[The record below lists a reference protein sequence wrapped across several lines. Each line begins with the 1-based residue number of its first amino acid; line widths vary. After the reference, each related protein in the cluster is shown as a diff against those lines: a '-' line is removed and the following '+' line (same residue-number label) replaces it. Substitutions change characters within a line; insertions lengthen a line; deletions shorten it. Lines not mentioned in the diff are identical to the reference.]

1 MGIRGTITGILST
14 ILVSSIFIL
23 SCSKTDNTKNEH
35 LNTVDNISILLDL
48 STKVYEKQQTK
59 ALQYALAAYD
69 LSKKKNDKIFEA
81 LSAKAVADIF
91 GKLNFPSK
99 AIPYYRTSLDLF
111 KNQGKADDVNK
122 VYSALG
128 DAYYGLNSG
137 DSALYYYNVALKKYQ
152 ELGDRLSI
160 GNIFSKIGNVYWI
173 TNNFDKALEYYL
185 NTLNTFQDLEYSE
198 GLAKIYIKIG
208 LIYYITAYYDK
219 SLEYFAR
226 SEKIL
231 EEKYDKDVQA
241 DLYFRMGESHSK
253 MRNNSEALKYFDSS
267 LKLYQSLG
275 NELRVAW
282 ITHAKSRVMHNQGKN
297 NEAIELAKTALKIG
311 GVFEDKWFNTS
322 LYTSLANY
330 QIDIKNYDEALNN
343 LKAGEATAR
352 ELKNWSL
359 QKDNFL
365 CFSKYYDALGQ
376 YKASLSYYKKFQQ
389 LSDSIQNKDRNERI
403 AQLQTRFESERNKKE
418 LRLKEQEINK
428 SKAKLQKQKYQL
440 YIFAFGVLVVLI
452 LSFGLYRQY
461 KILEVKGKKIER
473 INEELDQRVKERT
486 SALRLTQYSVDQAS
500 DPIYWLSPAGNYIFA
515 NKSGCIHLEY
525 TKEEL
530 EHLTITD
537 ILPNFNKQDWEQF
550 WDIIK
555 TDKSLNFES
564 YHKRKSGSVFPVE
577 VALNYVDH
585 EGSEFAFAYVKDIS
599 ERKHR
604 EENLKKAK
612 EKAEEADKLKSAFLA
627 NMSHEI
633 RTPMNAI
640 IGFSDL
646 LISDEYTDEE
656 KKEFGNL
663 IKNSGSSLLKLID
676 DIIDISIMEAG
687 HLKLN
692 MTSVNVNYH
701 LNEIAMFF
709 IGDRERLGKANVEI
723 KLNIPPDSDKIRIE
737 TDPVRFRQVVNNLVG
752 NALKFT
758 ENGTVELGYSIGS
771 DPVLHFYVKDSGI
784 GIRPEK
790 IGLIF
795 ERFNKLDDDRRIYA
809 GTGLGLTIS
818 KKIVEELGGFMY
830 VESEYGKGSKFSF
843 TLPYYIQDDY
853 KKDGLLEVI
862 NPKEKKYNWEN
873 KKILVVEDVESNFLF
888 LETLISKTKAKISWA
903 KTGKQALEFCSTFN
917 PDIILMDIQLPE
929 LNGYDATKLIRKK
942 NPTVPIIAQ
951 TAYAFAGEKEKI
963 INSGCND
970 YITKPIKPKT
980 LMDTINKYFG

>member
-1 MGIRGTITGILST
+1 MRIRRKIVGIT
-14 ILVSSIFIL
+14 ILIL
-23 SCSKTDNTKNEH
+23 FSLIIVYSCYKFDKKPET
-35 LNTVDNISILLDL
+35 LNSVDNIEILLDL
-48 STKVYEKQQTK
+48 STKVYEKQHSK
-59 ALQYALAAYD
+59 ALQYALTALD
-69 LSKKKNDKIFEA
+69 LSIKRKNEAYEA
-81 LSAKAVADIF
+81 LS
-91 GKLNFPSK
+91 SK
-99 AIPYYRTSLDLF
+99 AIGDIYTRLNYSNKALPYYRSALYLF
-111 KNQGKADDVNK
+111 KKQKQIKEITEVQQ
-122 VYSALG
+122 SLG
-128 DAYYGLNSG
+128 DVFYALNYS
-137 DSALYYYNVALKKYQ
+137 DSALYYYNVTLKRYQ
-152 ELGDRLSI
+152 ELGDKLAI
-160 GNIFSKIGNVYWI
+160 GTAFSKIGNVYWI
-173 TNNFDKALEYYL
+173 TNNFDKSLEYYL
-185 NTLNTFQDLEYSE
+185 NTLNIFDDLKNSE
-198 GLAKIYIKIG
+198 GLTKIYIKIG
-208 LIYYITAYYDK
+208 LIYYITSYYDK
-219 SLEYFAR
+219 SLEYFAK

-231 EEKYDKDVQA
+231 EENYDKDVQA
-241 DLYFRMGESHSK
+241 DLYYRMGASYSK
-253 MRNNSEALKYFDSS
+253 MNNNNEALKYFDLS
-267 LKLYQSLG
+267 LKLYQSLS

-282 ITHAKSRVMHNQGKN
+282 VYHAKSQTIHNQGKN
-297 NEAIELAKTALKIG
+297 KEAIELTKTAMKIG
-311 GVFEDKWFNTS
+311 GAFDDKWLNTT
-322 LYTSLANY
+322 LHTSLANY
-330 QIDIKNYDEALNN
+330 QIDMKKYDEALQN
-343 LKAGEATAR
+343 LQTA
-352 ELKNWSL
+352 ELLAKQLKNWTL
-359 QKDNFL
+359 QKDIFL
-365 CFSKYYDALGQ
+365 CFSKYYDALDQ
-376 YKASLSYYKKFQQ
+376 YKASLNYYKKFQQ

-403 AQLQTRFESERNKKE
+403 VQLQTRFETERNKQE
-418 LRLKEQEINK
+418 LRIKEQEINK

-440 YIFAFGVLVVLI
+440 YIFAFGVLLVLV

-461 KILEVKGKKIER
+461 KILEIKGKKIER

-486 SALRLTQYSVDQAS
+486 SALRLTQFSVDQAS

-515 NKSGCIHLEY
+515 NKAGCDHLEY
-525 TKEEL
+525 TKGEL
-530 EHLTITD
+530 EHLNIID
-537 ILPNFNKQDWEQF
+537 VLPNFNKHDWEQF
-550 WDIIK
+550 WEIIK
-555 TDKSLNFES
+555 NDKSLNFES
-564 YHKRKSGSVFPVE
+564 YHKKKSGSIFPVE
-577 VALNYVDH
+577 ITLNYVDH
-585 EGSEFAFAYVKDIS
+585 EESEFAFAYVRDIS

-646 LISDEYTDEE
+646 LMSEEYNEEE

-692 MTSVNVNYH
+692 MASVDVNYH

-709 IGDRERLGKANVEI
+709 IGDRERLGKSSVDI
-723 KLNIPPDSDKIRIE
+723 KLNLPPDSDKIRME
-737 TDPVRFRQVVNNLVG
+737 TDPVRFRQVINNLVG

-758 ENGTVELGYSIGS
+758 EQGSIELGYTIGS

-784 GIRPEK
+784 GIRAEK

-795 ERFNKLDDDRRIYA
+795 ERFNKLDDERRIYA

-818 KKIVEELGGFMY
+818 KKIVEELGGFIY

-843 TLPYYIQDDY
+843 TLPYYTLENY
-853 KKDGLLEVI
+853 KKNGLLEI
-862 NPKEKKYNWEN
+862 DTPREKKYNWEN
-873 KKILVVEDVESNFLF
+873 KKILVVEDVESNYLF

-903 KTGKQALEFCSTFN
+903 KTGKQALEFCNSIQ

-963 INSGCND
+963 FNSGCND

>member
-1 MGIRGTITGILST
+1 MRSTITVILS
-14 ILVSSIFIL
+14 IIAISCIFNL
-23 SCSKTDNTKNEH
+23 SCSKSGKKQTEP
-35 LNTVDNISILLDL
+35 LNTVDNIEILLDL
-48 STKVYEKQQTK
+48 STKVYENQQTK
-59 ALQYALAAYD
+59 ALQYALTAYD
-69 LSKKKNDKIFEA
+69 LSKKKKDENFEA
-81 LSAKAVADIF
+81 LSSKAIADIF
-91 GKLNFPSK
+91 VRLNFPSK
-99 AIPYYRTSLDLF
+99 AIPYYRSALVLF
-111 KNQGKADDVNK
+111 KKQGKANEINK
-122 VYSALG
+122 VNGSLG
-128 DAYYGLNSG
+128 DAYYALNSS
-137 DSALYYYNVALKKYQ
+137 DSALHYYNIALKNYQ
-152 ELGDRLSI
+152 EHGDRLSI
-160 GNIFSKIGNVYWI
+160 GNIFSRIGNVYWK
-173 TNNFDKALEYYL
+173 TNNFDKSLEYYL
-185 NTLNTFQDLEYSE
+185 NTLNIYDDLKYSE

-231 EEKYDKDVQA
+231 EEKYNKEVQA

-253 MRNNSEALKYFDSS
+253 MNHNKEAIKYFD
-267 LKLYQSLG
+267 LALNLNQSLG

-282 ITHAKSRVMHNQGKN
+282 INHAKSQVMHSLGKN
-297 NEAIELAKTALKIG
+297 KEAIELAETALKIG
-311 GVFEDKWFNTS
+311 GIFDDKWFNTS
-322 LYTSLANY
+322 LYTSLADYQTSARNY
-330 QIDIKNYDEALNN
+330 EEALKN
-343 LKAGEATAR
+343 LKAGEKMAK
-352 ELKNWSL
+352 ELNNWNL
-359 QKDNFL
+359 QKNNFL
-365 CFSKYYDALGQ
+365 SFSKYYDALGE

-428 SKAKLQKQKYQL
+428 NKAKLQKQKYQL
-440 YIFAFGVLVVLI
+440 YIFAFGVLLVLI

-461 KILEVKGKKIER
+461 KILEVKGRKIER

-500 DPIYWLSPAGNYIFA
+500 DPIYWLSPEGNYIFA
-515 NKSGCIHLEY
+515 NKSGCVHLEY
-525 TKEEL
+525 SKEEL
-530 EHLTITD
+530 EDLTITD
-537 ILPNFNKQDWEQF
+537 VLPNFSKQDWDQF
-550 WDIIK
+550 WEIIK

-564 YHKRKSGSVFPVE
+564 YHKRKSGSIFPVE

-646 LISDEYTDEE
+646 LISDEYTEEE

-701 LNEIAMFF
+701 LSEIAMFF
-709 IGDRERLGKANVEI
+709 AGDRERLGKTEVEI
-723 KLNIPPDSDKIRIE
+723 KLNLPPDTDKIRIE
-737 TDPVRFRQVVNNLVG
+737 TDPVRFRQVINNLVG

-758 ENGTVELGYSIGS
+758 ESGVIELGYTIGS

-795 ERFNKLDDDRRIYA
+795 ERFNKLEDDRRIYA

-843 TLPYYIQDDY
+843 TLPYYVQDDY
-853 KKDGLLEVI
+853 KNDGLLEVI
-862 NPKEKKYNWEN
+862 TPRDKKYNWEN
-873 KKILVVEDVESNFLF
+873 KKILIVEDVESNYQF

-903 KTGKQALEFCSTFN
+903 KTGKQALEFCNSIN
-917 PDIILMDIQLPE
+917 PDVILMDIQLPE

-980 LMDTINKYFG
+980 LMDTINKYFD

>member
-1 MGIRGTITGILST
+1 MRIRNSILRISAL
-14 ILVSSIFIL
+14 ILVSLFLL
-23 SCSKTDNTKNEH
+23 SSCTKTDKNKPEATNS
-35 LNTVDNISILLDL
+35 LDNIEILLDL
-48 STKVYEKQQTK
+48 STKVYDKQQHK
-59 ALQYALAAYD
+59 ALQYALTAYD
-69 LSKKKNDKIFEA
+69 LSKKRNNEVFEA
-81 LSAKAVADIF
+81 LSSKAVADIYTR
-91 GKLNFPSK
+91 LNH
-99 AIPYYRTSLDLF
+99 ANEAMPYYHLALTLF
-111 KNQGKADDVNK
+111 KKQKKVNEITQVYQSIGDV
-122 VYSALG
+122 YYAL
-128 DAYYGLNSG
+128 SSS
-137 DSALYYYNVALKKYQ
+137 DSALHYYNIVLKRNQ
-152 ELGDRLSI
+152 EVGDRLAI
-160 GNIFSKIGNVYWI
+160 ATTFAKIGNVYWI
-173 TNNFDKALEYYL
+173 TNNFDKSLEYYL
-185 NTLNTFQDLEYSE
+185 NTLSIYEDLKYSQ
-198 GLAKIYIKIG
+198 GLAKTYIKIG
-208 LIYYITAYYDK
+208 LIYYITADYNK
-219 SLEYFAR
+219 SLEYFAF

-231 EEKYDKDVQA
+231 EEKYDKEVQA
-241 DLYFRMGESHSK
+241 DLYFRMGSSYSK
-253 MRNNSEALKYFDSS
+253 MKKNTEALKYFDQALS
-267 LKLYQSLG
+267 LYQSLG

-282 ITHAKSRVMHNQGKN
+282 IYHAKSQVIHDLKKTK
-297 NEAIELAKTALKIG
+297 EAIELAKSAVKISNAYQ
-311 GVFEDKWFNTS
+311 DKWLNTS
-322 LYTSLANY
+322 LYTSIANY
-330 QIDIKNYDEALNN
+330 LIDIREFDEALIN
-343 LKAGEATAR
+343 LKAGEALAK
-352 ELKNWSL
+352 ELKNWTL

-365 CFSKYYDALGQ
+365 SFSKYYDALGQ
-376 YKASLSYYKKFQQ
+376 YKASLNYYKKFQQ

-403 AQLQTRFESERNKKE
+403 VQLQTRFETERNKQE
-418 LRLKEQEINK
+418 LRNKEQEINK
-428 SKAKLQKQKYQL
+428 NKAKLQKQRYQL
-440 YIFAFGVLVVLI
+440 YIFAFGVLLVLI

-473 INEELDQRVKERT
+473 INEELDLRVKERT
-486 SALRLTQYSVDQAS
+486 SALRLTQFSVDQAS
-500 DPIYWLSPAGNYIFA
+500 DPIYWLSPDGNYIFA
-515 NKSGCIHLEY
+515 NKSGCDHLEY
-525 TKEEL
+525 SKDEL
-530 EHLTITD
+530 ERLTITD
-537 ILPNFNKQDWEQF
+537 VLPNFNKQDWEQF
-550 WDIIK
+550 WEIIK
-555 TDKSLNFES
+555 NDKSLNFES
-564 YHKRKSGSVFPVE
+564 YHKRKSGSIFPVE

-646 LISDEYTDEE
+646 LISDEYTEEE

-692 MTSVNVNYH
+692 MASVNVNYH
-701 LNEIAMFF
+701 LNEIALFF
-709 IGDRERLGKANVEI
+709 MGDRERIGKTNVEI
-723 KLNIPPDSDKIRIE
+723 KLNLPPDSDKIRIE
-737 TDPVRFRQVVNNLVG
+737 TDAVRFRQVINNLVG

-758 ENGTVELGYSIGS
+758 ETGTIELGYTIGS

-784 GIRPEK
+784 GIRSEK
-790 IGLIF
+790 ISMIF
-795 ERFNKLDDDRRIYA
+795 ERFNKLDDERRIYA

-843 TLPYYIQDDY
+843 TLPYYILNDY

-862 NPKEKKYNWEN
+862 TPREVTYNWEN
-873 KKILVVEDVESNFLF
+873 KKILVVEDVESNYLF

-903 KTGKQALEFCSTFN
+903 KTGKQALEFCNSIQ

-942 NPTVPIIAQ
+942 NPTIPIIAQ

-980 LMDTINKYFG
+980 LMDTINKYFS